1 MGSLRPVALP
11 SPGDEPATG
20 GGLAP
25 VPVPAGTF
33 PTLDPGDVTADLT
46 PWRGR
51 STHYLAHTQSIRTTV
66 RPYDELP
73 ENRGDVVLLAEANRD
88 NQIGQQVAQPPYL
101 TPGPARLEPTSF
113 RGE

>member
-1 MGSLRPVALP
+1 MASLRPVPLP
-11 SPGDEPATG
+11 SPGDTPDTG

-25 VPVPAGTF
+25 VPVPSGTF
-33 PTLDPGDVTADLT
+33 PTADPGDITANLT

-51 STHYLAHTQSIRTTV
+51 STHYLAHTQNLRATV

-73 ENRGDVVLLAEANRD
+73 ENTGDVVLLAEANRD
-88 NQIGQQVAQPPYL
+88 NQIGQQVAQPSFL
-101 TPGPARLEPTSF
+101 IPGPARLEPTTF